1 MKTADQIQLT
11 EKALELMEAKNKYE
25 YYRNSKQLQ
34 LDKNELEFRSESELK
49 KLVIKWQSKVDRTNI
64 KLKAIFETLNKS
76 L

>member
-1 MKTADQIQLT
+1 MKTAEQIQLT
-11 EKALELMEAKNKYE
+11 EKALELLEAKNKYE

-49 KLVIKWQSKVDRTNI
+49 KLAIKWQSKVDRTNI
-64 KLKAIFETLNKS
+64 KLKAIFETLNNS